1 MEMVTD
7 SYSDLV
13 QAIILDNVTYFG
25 RLLCSSTYD
34 IDAEIPFRCFPLT
47 GSKDELKVLM
57 RTPLMIAA
65 MTNSP
70 KVVEYIV
77 GNFRA
82 NVVRVSTSDGATAI
96 DCANNSDCSTIVEML
111 KDARIGNGPPSTASY
126 DQSSSDQRRRS
137 VSTQSLQGRQEMDI
151 WTPFCARGAIC
162 RPLSFNNQ
170 VNWNMNHRMQGRQ
183 GPPISN
189 NQVYR
194 QEPNIQ
200 RPFYGRGAVGVQPLF
215 SINQVYEN
223 MSRSMQGW
231 QEPNIQRPF
240 YARQA
245 VGVWPLSS
253 TNQVY
258 QNMNS
263 SMQGRQELNMITSF
277 DARDAAGEMPSS
289 SDDQVHQNMNRST
302 QERQELNM
310 TTSFDARDASGEMPS
325 SSDDQAHQK
334 MNCSMQER
342 QELNMT
348 TSFDARDAAG
358 EMPSSSDDQVHQNM
372 NRSMQERQELNIP
385 APDDVRDAADEMAS
399 SSIDQNTNRS
409 MQERQEL
416 NIPTPDD
423 VRDAAGEM
431 ASSSIDQNT
440 NRSMPGTQ
448 EPNMPT
454 PSDARDLAG
463 EMPLNSKDQVNQDMD
478 YGMQGRQEPE
488 VTINSSTPATEIMN
502 LYWPPLTEEGKLIQ
516 LPRRR

>member
-1 MEMVTD
+1 MEMVSD

-77 GNFRA
+77 GNFKA

-96 DCANNSDCSTIVEML
+96 ECAINSDCSTIVEML
-111 KDARIGNGPPSTASY
+111 KDARIGKGRPSTASY
-126 DQSSSDQRRRS
+126 GQSSSGQRRRS
-137 VSTQSLQGRQEMDI
+137 VSTQSLQGRQEMDV
-151 WTPFCARGAIC
+151 WTPFCARGAIG
-162 RPLSFNNQ
+162 RPLSSNNQ
-170 VNWNMNHRMQGRQ
+170 VNWNMNHWMQGRQ

-194 QEPNIQ
+194 QEPNI
-200 RPFYGRGAVGVQPLF
+200 RIPFYGSCAVGVQPLS

-240 YARQA
+240 YARHA
-245 VGVWPLSS
+245 VGEWPLSS

-263 SMQGRQELNMITSF
+263 SMQGRQ
-277 DARDAAGEMPSS
+277 D
-289 SDDQVHQNMNRST
+289 
-302 QERQELNM
+302 
-310 TTSFDARDASGEMPS
+310 
-325 SSDDQAHQK
+325 
-334 MNCSMQER
+334 
-342 QELNMT
+342 LNMT

-385 APDDVRDAADEMAS
+385 APDDVRDAAGEMAS
-399 SSIDQNTNRS
+399 SSIDQNTSRSMQERQELKIPTPDDVRDAAGEMASNSIDQNTNRS

-416 NIPTPDD
+416 NIPTPED

>member
-13 QAIILDNVTYFG
+13 QAIILDNVAYVG

-70 KVVEYIV
+70 RVVEYIV
-77 GNFRA
+77 GNFKA

-96 DCANNSDCSTIVEML
+96 ECAINSDCSTIVEML
-111 KDARIGNGPPSTASY
+111 KDARIGNGRPSIASY
-126 DQSSSDQRRRS
+126 GQYSSDRRRRS
-137 VSTQSLQGRQEMDI
+137 VSTQSLQGRQEMDVR
-151 WTPFCARGAIC
+151 TPFCARGAIG
-162 RPLSFNNQ
+162 RPLSSNNQ
-170 VNWNMNHRMQGRQ
+170 VNWNMNHRMRGRQ

-194 QEPNIQ
+194 QEPNIR
-200 RPFYGRGAVGVQPLF
+200 RPFYGRGAVGVQPLS

-223 MSRSMQGW
+223 MSRIMQGW

-240 YARQA
+240 YARHA
-245 VGVWPLSS
+245 VGEWPLSS
-253 TNQVY
+253 TNQIY

-263 SMQGRQELNMITSF
+263 SMQGRQELNMTTSF

-289 SDDQVHQNMNRST
+289 SDDQFHQNMN
-302 QERQELNM
+302 L
-310 TTSFDARDASGEMPS
+310 
-325 SSDDQAHQK
+325 
-334 MNCSMQER
+334 SMQER

-372 NRSMQERQELNIP
+372 NRSMQERQELNIA
-385 APDDVRDAADEMAS
+385 APDDVRDAAGEMAS

-440 NRSMPGTQ
+440 NRRMQERQELNIPTPDDVRDAAGEMASSSIDQNTNRSIPGTQ

-454 PSDARDLAG
+454 PSDARYLAG

-478 YGMQGRQEPE
+478 YGMHRRQEPE